1 MTALDPLAP
10 LKALLAQTERERDA
24 VRAECQRA
32 DAAHQAALRQSEQL
46 VGYRRDYEQR
56 WGEQFGR
63 LATMDVLHC
72 YQGFIVRL
80 SQAVDQQQRVVELAA
95 ARADRERAR
104 LAEQE
109 MRVLSVRRLIE
120 RRAADIRRGL
130 DVLEQ
135 KQTDEFASRRAWQ
148 QRGSLAAALQ
158 A

>member
-1 MTALDPLAP
+1 MNPMDPLAP

-24 VRAECQRA
+24 VRGESLRA

-72 YQGFIVRL
+72 YQGFMVRL
-80 SQAVDQQQRVVELAA
+80 GQAVDQQQRVVELAA
-95 ARADRERAR
+95 ARAERERAR

-109 MRVLSVRRLIE
+109 LRVLSVRRLIE

-130 DVLEQ
+130 EVREQ
-135 KQTDEFASRRAWQ
+135 KQTDEFAARRAWQ
-148 QRGSLAAALQ
+148 AASAAPLLH